1 MSMIQ
6 LLRKQVTQDKA
17 ALRAARRAQKRD
29 AADLRREISAT
40 VREIRKG
47 RGEYLLPLWSRYQML
62 QDERRNLA
70 RRQMQERENM
80 GNAIRVASLRVKAS
94 RKLWPHQR
102 AAALEAA
109 KFEAAKERAK
119 LLGEL
124 ERLAADVERDKMR
137 IRGVL
142 VRKGVPLVDLQP
154 AGARLSAAPTRKKTA
169 RKKASA
175 KKTAAKK
182 SPKAQST
189 KAKAP
194 AKKKTAK
201 KTTKKGGTVRKAT
214 AKKAPAKKATK
225 ATGADFAARMAKAR
239 AAKKAKAKKS

>member
-1 MSMIQ
+1 
-6 LLRKQVTQDKA
+6 
-17 ALRAARRAQKRD
+17 
-29 AADLRREISAT
+29 
-40 VREIRKG
+40 
-47 RGEYLLPLWSRYQML
+47 ML

-70 RRQMQERENM
+70 RRHMQERENM
-80 GNAIRVASLRVKAS
+80 GNAIRVASLRVKES

-182 SPKAQST
+182 IPKAQST

-201 KTTKKGGTVRKAT
+201 KTTKKTAAKKTTKKGGTVRKAT
-214 AKKAPAKKATK
+214 AKK